1 MTTHTRKLHEQ
12 ILPDGSHFGNYTIVR
27 LLGRGGMGE
36 VYLVED
42 PVANEMLAVKILDP
56 RTVDSAEEW
65 RELESRFVREAE
77 FAMSIDHPNMLRVYD
92 VGKDP
97 ETSLAYMTMEYMPRG
112 SLAKAIAESGP
123 LEFSRIP
130 SIVADVA
137 SALFAI
143 EENGMVH
150 RDVKSANIMMAADG
164 QAKLADFGISRFDS
178 KKAAQ
183 DEINVTRA
191 EAVVGT
197 PAYMAPEQMLDSRTV
212 DIRAD
217 IYSLGVVMFEMMTGH
232 RPNEGESPMA
242 TLAKALDG
250 RLPPDARSI
259 RPDVPAALAMLARAM
274 MLPNAASRPQSA
286 HDVIALLAHPG
297 KVSRYLPDAT
307 LAVNT
312 TPWYED
318 RGIIYALVALVFS
331 LEALVAA
338 AISVFMRR

>member
-1 MTTHTRKLHEQ
+1 MTTHTKKLKDQ
-12 ILPDGSHFGNYTIVR
+12 ILPDGSRFGNFNVVR

-42 PVANEMLAVKILDP
+42 PVANKMLAVKVLDP
-56 RTVDSAEEW
+56 RNVESDKEW
-65 RELESRFVREAE
+65 QELEDRFVREAE
-77 FAMSIDHPNMLRVYD
+77 FAMSIDHPNMIRVYEA
-92 VGKDP
+92 GKDP

-123 LEFSRIP
+123 LDFARIP

-150 RDVKSANIMMAADG
+150 RDVKSANIMMGADG
-164 QAKLADFGISRFDS
+164 QAKLADFGITRFDAHNS
-178 KKAAQ
+178 AKN
-183 DEINVTRA
+183 DVNVTRA
-191 EAVVGT
+191 EDVVGT
-197 PAYMAPEQMLDSRTV
+197 PAYMAPEQMLDSRNV

-232 RPNEGESPMA
+232 RPNEGESAM
-242 TLAKALDG
+242 TVLAKALDG
-250 RLPPDARSI
+250 RMPPDARTI
-259 RPDVPAALAMLARAM
+259 RPDVPAALAALAQAM
-274 MLPNAASRPQSA
+274 MLPKPEARPQSA
-286 HDVIALLAHPG
+286 HDVIALLAHPD
-297 KVSRYLPDAT
+297 KISRYLPDAV
-307 LAVNT
+307 ASDKD

-331 LEALVAA
+331 LEALAAA